1 MTSNLDQRVEVL
13 VPIRDR
19 ALKSELKL
27 ILDLALDDNCQAWDM
42 AADGSYIQ
50 RCPGD
55 DLPRHFQQRLMAR
68 YR

>member
-1 MTSNLDQRVEVL
+1 
-13 VPIRDR
+13 
-19 ALKSELKL
+19 
-27 ILDLALDDNCQAWDM
+27 M